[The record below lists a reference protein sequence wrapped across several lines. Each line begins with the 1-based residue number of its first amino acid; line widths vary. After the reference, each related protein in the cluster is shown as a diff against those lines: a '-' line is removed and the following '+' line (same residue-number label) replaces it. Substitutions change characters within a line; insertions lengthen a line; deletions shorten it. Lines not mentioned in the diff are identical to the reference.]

1 MAKNHLS
8 NSQIK
13 MFNDRVQLGARNFR
27 FRSRSIP
34 LHARKNLWYQ
44 GVVRVASY
52 RGSKSLTQKERHR
65 KLCRTP
71 RTSIDLGPIQTI
83 MWKDFPRWNWMEFV
97 FLHCQ
102 QAGETLHVQ
111 FQGKTCQGKF
121 TIFESSTH
129 FCSPYKFCINYCW
142 NVPWGTTCSQEYL
155 KSITYGANRVYCGDQ
170 FESSQ

>member
-13 MFNDRVQLGARNFR
+13 MFNEGTTGCQKLPVSVTKHPSAREKK
-27 FRSRSIP
+27 P
-34 LHARKNLWYQ
+34 LVPR
-44 GVVRVASY
+44 GSDRVASY

-71 RTSIDLGPIQTI
+71 RASIDLGPIQTI

-102 QAGETLHVQ
+102 QAGETLRLQ
-111 FQGKTCQGKF
+111 FQGKF

-129 FCSPYKFCINYCW
+129 FCSPYKFCIKLLLKCSLGDYMFPGIFEINYIRGKQSVLW
-142 NVPWGTTCSQEYL
+142 W
-155 KSITYGANRVYCGDQ
+155 SIRK
-170 FESSQ
+170 

>member
-13 MFNDRVQLGARNFR
+13 MFNEGTTGCQKLPVSVTKHPSAREKK
-27 FRSRSIP
+27 P
-34 LHARKNLWYQ
+34 LVPR
-44 GVVRVASY
+44 GSDRVASY

-71 RTSIDLGPIQTI
+71 RASIDLGPIQTI

-102 QAGETLHVQ
+102 QASETLHVQ

>member
-1 MAKNHLS
+1 M
-8 NSQIK
+8 
-13 MFNDRVQLGARNFR
+13 RVQLGARNFR

-34 LHARKNLWYQ
+34 LHARKKPLVPR
-44 GVVRVASY
+44 GSDRVASY

-71 RTSIDLGPIQTI
+71 RASIDLGPIQTI

-102 QAGETLHVQ
+102 QAGETLHLQ